1 MPLASAP
8 KRLEHLVATSAVWL
22 RDRLQACKG
31 KLLAGFLSRA
41 VMKDCELSLAGVV
54 ERMHAN
60 YFLPGP
66 DHQLNETHD
75 QR

>member
-22 RDRLQACKG
+22 RNTLQAWKG
-31 KLLAGFLSRA
+31 KLLADFLSRA
-41 VMKDCELSLAGVV
+41 VIKDCELSLAGVV
-54 ERMHAN
+54 EHMHAN
-60 YFLPGP
+60 HFLPVP